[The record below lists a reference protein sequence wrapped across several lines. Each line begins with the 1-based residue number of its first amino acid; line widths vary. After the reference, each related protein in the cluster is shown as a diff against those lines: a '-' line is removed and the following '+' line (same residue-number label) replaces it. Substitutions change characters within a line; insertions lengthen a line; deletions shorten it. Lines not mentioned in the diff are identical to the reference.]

1 MMVVVKNFLLD
12 YPKKNTRVLGVGG
25 GGVGGESGKKI
36 NVIFIVVVISLIEK
50 LIFFTKFVKSWPYL
64 YISSIGCFVKNLL
77 KSFFLQYQIL
87 KLESESQS
95 FAHQN
100 VLHLKIIVQS
110 GFDF

>member
-1 MMVVVKNFLLD
+1 MEKAVK
-12 YPKKNTRVLGVGG
+12 
-25 GGVGGESGKKI
+25 EI
-36 NVIFIVVVISLIEK
+36 NVIFIVAVISLIEK

-77 KSFFLQYQIL
+77 KSFFFQYQLL
-87 KLESESQS
+87 KLESESQV

-100 VLHLKIIVQS
+100 VLHLKIIVQL